1 MKNTL
6 IKNLI
11 FAFVLVSCSF
21 SFAQQ
26 VQDSSDFRAPAERIV
41 VEPLYPIP
49 LQSDDAPEVQVV
61 VDFMVDAEGNVFEPT
76 VVKSFNSELFEQSA
90 LDAVLDSEY
99 RPATLN
105 GEPIEGFGSRTFS
118 FTFTPPATGGM
129 GGGGMGGGGG
139 GGAMGGAGAAPTAG
153 ATRAFNSRFEDFME
167 SIASADPEESE
178 SLFDRLKD
186 QGVSNLYE
194 SAFLGLASF
203 RFAERFGSIV
213 EQKHYMRAAL
223 TINPQAGAR
232 GAGGGGGM
240 GAGGGA
246 MGAGGA
252 GMGAGAG
259 AGGNSPY
266 YIDPTIVQ
274 PFLERLI
281 SIELQTNDYAGAT
294 SSIETLLGIISSEQA
309 QPYRNVLSQIEDIKS
324 GDAAFAMAE
333 SLSNRGTRNL
343 ELFKSTFYFDQVQGS
358 IEQIK
363 LRCQQKFLSFTFN
376 IENSYSIP
384 SSYGICKMEIIG
396 DPNTTFSLVQS

>member
-1 MKNTL
+1 MKNIL
-6 IKNLI
+6 IKSLI
-11 FAFVLVSCSF
+11 SILSLVF
-21 SFAQQ
+21 LPPSFAQEG
-26 VQDSSDFRAPAERIV
+26 SGFRAASQRIV
-41 VEPLYPIP
+41 AEPLYPIP
-49 LQSDDAPEVQVV
+49 LQDDDSPQVQVV
-61 VDFMVDAEGNVFEPT
+61 VDFMIDTEGNIFEPT
-76 VVKSFNSELFEQSA
+76 VVKSFNSELFEESA
-90 LDAVLDSEY
+90 VKAMFDSEY
-99 RPATLN
+99 RPATFN
-105 GEPIEGFGSRTFS
+105 DEPVESFGSRTFNFS
-118 FTFTPPATGGM
+118 FTPPAPEAM
-129 GGGGMGGGGG
+129 GGGMGGGGG
-139 GGAMGGAGAAPTAG
+139 GMGDGGGAMGAAPTAG

-167 SIASADPEESE
+167 SVASDEREEVE
-178 SLFDRLKD
+178 RLFERLND
-186 QGVSNLYE
+186 QGISNLYE
-194 SAFLGLASF
+194 SAFMGLAGF
-203 RFAERFGSIV
+203 RFAERFGTLL

-252 GMGAGAG
+252 GMGAGAGAG

-324 GDAAFAMAE
+324 GDAAFAMTE